1 MLSVLFMASKNMEN
15 TEKKKN
21 RKKWKIHQKY
31 GNTEIINQAKS
42 R

>member
-15 TEKKKN
+15 TEKKN